1 MKGDGGF
8 LLDREEIIITH
19 TSSHTTQR
27 DPFLS
32 FLSSFPF
39 GRDGERKRKALKK
52 EKRMCGIKE
61 QWVN

>member
-1 MKGDGGF
+1 MEGGGGF

-39 GRDGERKRKALKK
+39 GTWERDGERKALKK
-52 EKRMCGIKE
+52 KKGICVCGIKE
-61 QWVN
+61 Q